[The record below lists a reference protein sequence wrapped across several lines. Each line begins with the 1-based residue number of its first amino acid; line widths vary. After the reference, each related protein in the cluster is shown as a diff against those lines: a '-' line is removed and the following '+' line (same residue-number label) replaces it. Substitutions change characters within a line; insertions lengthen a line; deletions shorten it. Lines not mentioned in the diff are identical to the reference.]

1 MKRLEYFKDSI
12 LFFIYFDF
20 FINWVIIVKYLL
32 IWQKM
37 HQWSHVEGLRIEDN
51 CAGNLTGYSNSSFG
65 ETPLMNS
72 QKSYDSHNQN
82 HSLSFE
88 YFFDE
93 TTMEYCC
100 NTCSY
105 KSTFKNNVNRHLLTH
120 SGLKPFKCQLCE
132 YSCTQKGHLTLHLR
146 THSGVKPFKCHF
158 CEFSFSQKGSLK
170 RHLYSHSQKHWRER
184 LENLLLAVQI
194 IN

>member
-1 MKRLEYFKDSI
+1 M
-12 LFFIYFDF
+12 
-20 FINWVIIVKYLL
+20 
-32 IWQKM
+32 IWQKI
-37 HQWSHVEGLRIEDN
+37 HQWNHTEGLQIEYTN
-51 CAGNLTGYSNSSFG
+51 AGNLSGFSNSSLG
-65 ETPLMNS
+65 ETPSMSSENDYNS
-72 QKSYDSHNQN
+72 QNKN
-82 HSLSFE
+82 HSLSIE

-93 TTMEYCC
+93 ATKEYCC

-105 KSTFKNNVNRHLLTH
+105 KSIVKLSIIRHLLTH
-120 SGLKPFKCQLCE
+120 SGVKPFKCQFCE
-132 YSCTQKGHLTLHLR
+132 YSCTQKGHLTPHLR